1 MKQENLDEL
10 KNIYLGLVT
19 GGEGPEVLNEAP
31 NNTPTLNKGLTGL
44 LGLPQIGPSSSEIQK
59 NFQRGEE
66 QRKQDKVDRATNQ
79 RAQLGV
85 VRAGNKYIAKSDT
98 TAYDTEKGAQAIML
112 ANRLNRETGL
122 GKPKPVQNRF
132 EIEKERLKNVGNNP
146 ETAAQIDAR
155 VAALNAKKEP
165 PAAAPVTPTT
175 APRPA
180 ASGPVLSKLKGVE
193 GTGVGANFKAKA
205 FTDTERTR
213 YSSVAAQNAARTS
226 AASGT
231 TPKPVASTAP
241 PTATTADKI
250 KGGLSNYQSQVKS
263 GDVKGAEE
271 TGKSTFALANPKL
284 AAAQAEKDRIRG
296 TSQTDNPLMKDM
308 KDRMPMTP
316 SVQSPTLAKDLGVGT
331 PSSSGNQSL
340 LDNPNAS
347 KAAKPTP
354 PIPNINKLKTESKV
368 EQLNWPSIKTV
379 RDIADAY
386 TDIYEKHNDGNL
398 ANNYP
403 PYNKVTRG
411 DVIAGATGNDEMG
424 GNDKMGRKKK
434 KKPSNKKRMNPY
446 LKAINSDFEMWIDGL
461 LNEGYDLSNYTWNE
475 VYEIYE
481 NAIVLTE
488 EEYGIYSLVLEHLLS
503 NGYAETEHDANI
515 IIENMSDKWVDVI
528 IDEAYKG
535 GPEFGMKYSKSK
547 PLSGEKGDGSGYG
560 PPEKFTKPDDKIE
573 KPGTTVPPFKKG
585 GYGRIMSNIPHGIG
599 PHRDKTASRITTIT
613 GGDPKAPTSQK
624 MREPDKKRLSR
635 EIVRKK
641 PQA

>member
-19 GGEGPEVLNEAP
+19 GGEGLELLSEYNVEAEKR
-31 NNTPTLNKGLTGL
+31 TIQRRDQS
-44 LGLPQIGPSSSEIQK
+44 LGFIG
-59 NFQRGEE
+59 
-66 QRKQDKVDRATNQ
+66 NQ
-79 RAQLGV
+79 SR
-85 VRAGNKYIAKSDT
+85 R
-98 TAYDTEKGAQAIML
+98 L
-112 ANRLNRETGL
+112 ANATIDSFKTDTNATKGQDTFKSAEPIKAVL
-122 GKPKPVQNRF
+122 PVKKNRF
-132 EIEKERLKNVGNNP
+132 EIEKERLKKVGDKP

-165 PAAAPVTPTT
+165 PASAETQRPAAETQRPAA

-205 FTDTERTR
+205 FTDTEKTR
-213 YSSVAAQNAARTS
+213 YSSVAAAKPAIPTGTTSGGTTFQRRTPTS
-226 AASGT
+226 AELGAAQASRAAGGSEESAIKAGVGAS
-231 TPKPVASTAP
+231 KPVAPVGDKFGTTSTIKP
-241 PTATTADKI
+241 PSPT
-250 KGGLSNYQSQVKS
+250 QVKS
-263 GDVKGAEE
+263 D
-271 TGKSTFALANPKL
+271 
-284 AAAQAEKDRIRG
+284 
-296 TSQTDNPLMKDM
+296 
-308 KDRMPMTP
+308 TP
-316 SVQSPTLAKDLGVGT
+316 TTQLTKMQ
-331 PSSSGNQSL
+331 PSSSDNSGETDRL
-340 LDNPNAS
+340 KKALDIKKS
-347 KAAKPTP
+347 DVT
-354 PIPNINKLKTESKV
+354 SSY
-368 EQLNWPSIKTV
+368 QWPSIKTV

-599 PHRDKTASRITTIT
+599 PHRDKTASKITTIT
-613 GGDPKAPTSQK
+613 GGDPGAPTSQK
-624 MREPDKKRLSR
+624 MRVPDKKRLSR

>member
-10 KNIYLGLVT
+10 RNIYLGLVT
-19 GGEGPEVLNEAP
+19 GGEGPELLSEAP
-31 NNTPTLNKGLTGL
+31 KLTPFELSVRDTFSGKKLRDGLSYTQTPEFKKSL
-44 LGLPQIGPSSSEIQK
+44 
-59 NFQRGEE
+59 
-66 QRKQDKVDRATNQ
+66 
-79 RAQLGV
+79 
-85 VRAGNKYIAKSDT
+85 RAGTPGNTSGTPVQNPAK
-98 TAYDTEKGAQAIML
+98 AAVPVKPEPA
-112 ANRLNRETGL
+112 
-122 GKPKPVQNRF
+122 KPKPF
-132 EIEKERLKNVGNNP
+132 EYNKTNLGTEQDAAFRAGGGNASVGDAY
-146 ETAAQIDAR
+146 TAADVVAR
-155 VAALNAKKEP
+155 GRAALKAKAAAGTQRP
-165 PAAAPVTPTT
+165 AAGTPAAGTPAAAPVTPTT

-180 ASGPVLSKLKGVE
+180 ASGPVLSKLDGVE
-193 GTGVGANFKAKA
+193 GTGVGANFKEKA

-213 YSSVAAQNAARTS
+213 YSSVAAAKPAIPTGTTAGGTTFQRRTPTS
-226 AASGT
+226 AELGAAQASRAAGGSEESAIKAGVGAS
-231 TPKPVASTAP
+231 KPVAPVGDKFGTTSTIKP
-241 PTATTADKI
+241 SSPT
-250 KGGLSNYQSQVKS
+250 QVKS
-263 GDVKGAEE
+263 D
-271 TGKSTFALANPKL
+271 
-284 AAAQAEKDRIRG
+284 
-296 TSQTDNPLMKDM
+296 
-308 KDRMPMTP
+308 TP
-316 SVQSPTLAKDLGVGT
+316 TTQLTKMQ
-331 PSSSGNQSL
+331 PSSSDNSGETDRL
-340 LDNPNAS
+340 KKALDIKKS
-347 KAAKPTP
+347 DVT
-354 PIPNINKLKTESKV
+354 SSY
-368 EQLNWPSIKTV
+368 QWPSIKTV

-613 GGDPKAPTSQK
+613 GKDPGAPTSQK
-624 MREPDKKRLSR
+624 MRAPDKKRLSR

>member
-10 KNIYLGLVT
+10 RNIYLNIAT
-19 GGEGPEVLNEAP
+19 DGEGPEVLNEAP
-31 NNTPTLNKGLTGL
+31 NATAAGGGEAAISALIRQGIPPGQARTKINYAGEGELKRQSSASATNKSLQSGKSVSVNTSAGSGL
-44 LGLPQIGPSSSEIQK
+44 LGRLGLQQQQGKLNSKGELEVKGTNS
-59 NFQRGEE
+59 NFA
-66 QRKQDKVDRATNQ
+66 QDKTIK
-79 RAQLGV
+79 LG
-85 VRAGNKYIAKSDT
+85 G
-98 TAYDTEKGAQAIML
+98 KGY
-112 ANRLNRETGL
+112 NRLTAADGSVKYVP
-122 GKPKPVQNRF
+122 GKASTPLKVQPKPVDPKSS
-132 EIEKERLKNVGNNP
+132 ESPVDAGSSGNDSSGNGSSG
-146 ETAAQIDAR
+146 
-155 VAALNAKKEP
+155 NGSSG
-165 PAAAPVTPTT
+165 PT
-175 APRPA
+175 RPA

-231 TPKPVASTAP
+231 TPKPVAPVGDKFGTTSTIKP
-241 PTATTADKI
+241 PSPT
-250 KGGLSNYQSQVKS
+250 QVKS
-263 GDVKGAEE
+263 D
-271 TGKSTFALANPKL
+271 
-284 AAAQAEKDRIRG
+284 
-296 TSQTDNPLMKDM
+296 
-308 KDRMPMTP
+308 TP
-316 SVQSPTLAKDLGVGT
+316 TTQLTKMQ
-331 PSSSGNQSL
+331 PSSSDNSGETDRL
-340 LDNPNAS
+340 KKALDIKKS
-347 KAAKPTP
+347 DVT
-354 PIPNINKLKTESKV
+354 SSY
-368 EQLNWPSIKTV
+368 QWPSIKTV

-599 PHRDKTASRITTIT
+599 PHRDKTASKITTIT
-613 GGDPKAPTSQK
+613 GGDPGAPTSQK
-624 MREPDKKRLSR
+624 MRVPDKKRLSR

>member
-10 KNIYLGLVT
+10 RNIYLGLVT

-31 NNTPTLNKGLTGL
+31 NATAAGGGEAAISALIRQGISPGQARTKINYAGAGELKRQSSASATNKSLQSGQSVSVNTSAGSGLIGRLGVNPQQGKLNSKGELEVKGTN
-44 LGLPQIGPSSSEIQK
+44 S
-59 NFQRGEE
+59 NFA
-66 QRKQDKVDRATNQ
+66 QDKTIR
-79 RAQLGV
+79 LG
-85 VRAGNKYIAKSDT
+85 G
-98 TAYDTEKGAQAIML
+98 KGY
-112 ANRLNRETGL
+112 NRLTAADGSVKYVP
-122 GKPKPVQNRF
+122 GKASTPLKVQPKPVD
-132 EIEKERLKNVGNNP
+132 LKSSESPVDAGSSGNGSSGNGFSG
-146 ETAAQIDAR
+146 
-155 VAALNAKKEP
+155 NGSGG
-165 PAAAPVTPTT
+165 PT
-175 APRPA
+175 RPA

-205 FTDTERTR
+205 FTDTEKTR
-213 YSSVAAQNAARTS
+213 YSSVAAAKPAIPT
-226 AASGT
+226 GT
-231 TPKPVASTAP
+231 TAGGTTFQRRA
-241 PTATTADKI
+241 AT
-250 KGGLSNYQSQVKS
+250 
-263 GDVKGAEE
+263 GDELRAAQDARAAAKAAGDTKGAEE
-271 TGKSTFALANPKL
+271 
-284 AAAQAEKDRIRG
+284 AAVKA
-296 TSQTDNPLMKDM
+296 
-308 KDRMPMTP
+308 
-316 SVQSPTLAKDLGVGT
+316 GV
-331 PSSSGNQSL
+331 
-340 LDNPNAS
+340 NAS
-347 KAAKPTP
+347 KPSTPTPNPVKANVPGFALGGKPTP
-354 PIPNINKLKTESKV
+354 TPTPAAEPSGETDRLKKALDIKKSDVTSSY
-368 EQLNWPSIKTV
+368 QWPSIKTV

-613 GGDPKAPTSQK
+613 GKDPGAPTSQK
-624 MREPDKKRLSR
+624 MRAPDKKRLSR

>member
-1 MKQENLDEL
+1 MKQENLNEL
-10 KNIYLGLVT
+10 RNIYLGLVT
-19 GGEGPEVLNEAP
+19 GGEGPEVLNESFGPFLSQAEKDNINRKMNQGRAQQPVKAP
-31 NNTPTLNKGLTGL
+31 KAPSSGTELQKALAAPSFGYDPDKGTTEFGTKQK
-44 LGLPQIGPSSSEIQK
+44 GYTPQILAPLTINGKTTMGAMEPGK
-59 NFQRGEE
+59 RNTWT
-66 QRKQDKVDRATNQ
+66 RARPEPESLKRYNAL
-79 RAQLGV
+79 RDA
-85 VRAGNKYIAKSDT
+85 R
-98 TAYDTEKGAQAIML
+98 
-112 ANRLNRETGL
+112 
-122 GKPKPVQNRF
+122 RF
-132 EIEKERLKNVGNNP
+132 EIEKERLKKVGNKT

-155 VAALNAKKEP
+155 VKALNAKKEP
-165 PAAAPVTPTT
+165 PASAGTPTT
-175 APRPA
+175 APVTQRPA
-180 ASGPVLSKLKGVE
+180 AVTQRPIPTNTSPV
-193 GTGVGANFKAKA
+193 T
-205 FTDTERTR
+205 
-213 YSSVAAQNAARTS
+213 TS
-226 AASGT
+226 
-231 TPKPVASTAP
+231 
-241 PTATTADKI
+241 TADKI

-354 PIPNINKLKTESKV
+354 PTPEIPQATKTTPNINKLKTEPKV

-434 KKPSNKKRMNPY
+434 KKPSNKKRMNSY

-535 GPEFGMKYSKSK
+535 GPAFGMKYSKSK

-560 PPEKFTKPDDKIE
+560 PPEKFTKLDDKIE

-599 PHRDKTASRITTIT
+599 DHRDKTASRITTII
-613 GGDPKAPTSQK
+613 GKDPGAPTSQK
-624 MREPDKKRLSR
+624 MRAPDKKRLSR